1 MITFNEITFFLIL
14 LSVCDWLFLQYIG
27 PQFLSAIRPILGQDW
42 TEETEKAWTLL
53 LDYMTATMKESLLEA
68 RNGSAAKSL
77 KPQTL
82 PPSLSSSST
91 AAMDD

>member
-1 MITFNEITFFLIL
+1 
-14 LSVCDWLFLQYIG
+14 LFLQYIG